1 MAVFLQK
8 SVKRHVSFILQMM
21 TGVNVTI
28 MHLLTLLMSPLSIYN
43 YVFCVILYYLI
54 LHFANELVVEGY
66 IELLIVQCKR
76 NLIEQ
81 DVKTIVNN
89 KQVSLLYEPAI
100 TSEGGITIDFKDV
113 DVKLCG
119 KKILEISKLH
129 IEKGTIIGIT
139 GNGSNYITSVMFKLL
154 KPSLGVIFI
163 GNQELSLIS
172 QDNLHSLIAVVPF
185 DLQIQNLTIS

>member
-76 NLIEQ
+76 HLIEQ

-119 KKILEISKLH
+119 KKVLEISKLH